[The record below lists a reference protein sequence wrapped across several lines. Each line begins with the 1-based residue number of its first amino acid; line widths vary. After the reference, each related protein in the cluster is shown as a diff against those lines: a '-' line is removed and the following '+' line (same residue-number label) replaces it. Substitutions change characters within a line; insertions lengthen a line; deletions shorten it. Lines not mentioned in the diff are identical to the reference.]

1 MFPLHK
7 ALPAR
12 VLSAPRLRILT
23 SASAQI
29 SAPASKWWANPT
41 HIRKLII
48 VDCPSSLGPIS
59 NRSRSSNYFPHSF
72 SPGFRI
78 AMAAQKKYMD
88 FCYLSKLLNHQS
100 KTIFTSSIM
109 LNSMSL
115 PCYSEKLSSGD
126 MLKPDPSFR
135 PNPPKVLSRGQ
146 NHPPNHLA
154 RICCFLFI
162 HWSIKRSLTSG
173 SIPML

>member
-1 MFPLHK
+1 MMSKSNPYQEVDNSLLSIQPWPHLQQK
-7 ALPAR
+7 QKQQLLPAVLLPR
-12 VLSAPRLRILT
+12 VPDS
-23 SASAQI
+23 
-29 SAPASKWWANPT
+29 
-41 HIRKLII
+41 
-48 VDCPSSLGPIS
+48 DGCPEKK
-59 NRSRSSNYFPHSF
+59 H
-72 SPGFRI
+72 GF
-78 AMAAQKKYMD
+78 
-88 FCYLSKLLNHQS
+88 LLFVKVVFNKNHQS

-154 RICCFLFI
+154 RIYCFLCLFI
-162 HWSIKRSLTSG
+162 H
-173 SIPML
+173 